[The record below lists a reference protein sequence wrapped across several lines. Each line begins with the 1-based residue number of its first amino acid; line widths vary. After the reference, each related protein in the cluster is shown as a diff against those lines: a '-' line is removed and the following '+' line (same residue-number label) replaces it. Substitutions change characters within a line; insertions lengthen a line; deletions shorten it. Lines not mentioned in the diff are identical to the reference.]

1 MRYGLLLITAL
12 LALGCTEKSS
22 LTESERRYNHA
33 INEQNQ
39 IIIKANDYLNSN
51 ISGNI
56 TADITHLIYAKE
68 QLSNA
73 KQVLIKAKIV
83 GIKSPE
89 VNLLSDRLSEYDL
102 VAATEA
108 MRLIELAIEKTIQ
121 FRRAVDDM
129 PLVPLSGA
137 SLESDHM
144 IKYMGQ
150 EYNGELNACCIST
163 LKDIEV
169 FLRGSD
175 QDTYWSLRKH
185 ILNLEMSLS
194 RFLEDD
200 KFKVDYERSIEELS
214 TSIEKLKDLSVERNQ

>member
-1 MRYGLLLITAL
+1 M
-12 LALGCTEKSS
+12 ALGCTEKSS
-22 LTESERRYNHA
+22 LTESQRRYNQA
-33 INEQNQ
+33 LNEQNQ
-39 IIIKANDYLNSN
+39 IIVKAKDYLNSN

-56 TADITHLIYAKE
+56 TDDITHLIYAKE
-68 QLSNA
+68 QLTNA
-73 KQVLIKAKIV
+73 KQVLIQAKIV
-83 GIKSPE
+83 GVKSVE
-89 VNLLSDRLSEYDL
+89 FRSLSERLSEYDQ

-108 MRLIELAIEKTIQ
+108 VRLIELAIKKTIQ

-150 EYNGELNACCIST
+150 EYNDELSACCIST

-194 RFLEDD
+194 VFLEDD
-200 KFKVDYERSIEELS
+200 KYKVDYESSIEELA
-214 TSIEKLKDLSVERNQ
+214 TSIDNLND

>member
-22 LTESERRYNHA
+22 LTESQLRYNQA
-33 INEQNQ
+33 LNEQNQ

-68 QLSNA
+68 QLTNA

-102 VAATEA
+102 IAATEA

-194 RFLEDD
+194 RFLEDV
-200 KFKVDYERSIEELS
+200 KFKVDYERSIKELS
-214 TSIEKLKDLSVERNQ
+214 TNIEKLKDLSVERNQ

>member
-12 LALGCTEKSS
+12 LALGCTEKPS
-22 LTESERRYNHA
+22 LTESQRRYNQA
-33 INEQNQ
+33 LNEQNQ
-39 IIIKANDYLNSN
+39 IIVKANDYLNSN

-56 TADITHLIYAKE
+56 TDDITHLIYAKE
-68 QLSNA
+68 QLTNA
-73 KQVLIKAKIV
+73 KQVLIQAKIV
-83 GIKSPE
+83 GVKSVE
-89 VNLLSDRLSEYDL
+89 FMSLSERLSEYDQ

-108 MRLIELAIEKTIQ
+108 VRLIELALDKTIQ

-150 EYNGELNACCIST
+150 EYNDELSACCIST

-200 KFKVDYERSIEELS
+200 KYKVDYESSIEELA
-214 TSIEKLKDLSVERNQ
+214 TNIDNLND

>member
-22 LTESERRYNHA
+22 LTESQRRYNQA
-33 INEQNQ
+33 LNEQNQ
-39 IIIKANDYLNSN
+39 IIVKAKDYLNSN

-56 TADITHLIYAKE
+56 TDDITHLIYAKE
-68 QLSNA
+68 QLTNA
-73 KQVLIKAKIV
+73 KQVLIQAKIV
-83 GIKSPE
+83 GVKSVE
-89 VNLLSDRLSEYDL
+89 FRSLSERLSEYDQ

-108 MRLIELAIEKTIQ
+108 VRLIELALDKTIQ

-150 EYNGELNACCIST
+150 EYNDELSACCIST

-200 KFKVDYERSIEELS
+200 KYKVDYESSIEELA
-214 TSIEKLKDLSVERNQ
+214 TSIDNLND

>member
-12 LALGCTEKSS
+12 LALGCTEKPS
-22 LTESERRYNHA
+22 LTESQRRYNQA
-33 INEQNQ
+33 LNEQNQ
-39 IIIKANDYLNSN
+39 IIVKAKDYLNSN

-56 TADITHLIYAKE
+56 TDDITHLIYAKE
-68 QLSNA
+68 QLTNA
-73 KQVLIKAKIV
+73 KQVLIQAKIV
-83 GIKSPE
+83 GVKSVE
-89 VNLLSDRLSEYDL
+89 FMSLSERLSEYDQ

-108 MRLIELAIEKTIQ
+108 VRLIELALDKTIQ

-150 EYNGELNACCIST
+150 EYNDELSACCIST

-200 KFKVDYERSIEELS
+200 KYKVDYESSIEELA
-214 TSIEKLKDLSVERNQ
+214 TNIDNLND

>member
-22 LTESERRYNHA
+22 LTESQRRYNQA
-33 INEQNQ
+33 LNEQNQ
-39 IIIKANDYLNSN
+39 IIVKAKDYLNSN

-56 TADITHLIYAKE
+56 TDDITHLIYAKE
-68 QLSNA
+68 QLTNA
-73 KQVLIKAKIV
+73 KQVLIQAKIV
-83 GIKSPE
+83 GVKSVE
-89 VNLLSDRLSEYDL
+89 FRSLSERLSEYDQ

-108 MRLIELAIEKTIQ
+108 VRLIELAIKKTIQ

-150 EYNGELNACCIST
+150 EYNDELSACCIST

-200 KFKVDYERSIEELS
+200 KYKVDYESSIEELA
-214 TSIEKLKDLSVERNQ
+214 TNIDNLND

>member
-1 MRYGLLLITAL
+1 MRYGLPLITAL
-12 LALGCTEKSS
+12 MALGCTEKSS
-22 LTESERRYNHA
+22 LTESQRRYNQA
-33 INEQNQ
+33 LNEQNQ
-39 IIIKANDYLNSN
+39 IIVKAKDYLNSN

-56 TADITHLIYAKE
+56 TDDITHLIYAKE
-68 QLSNA
+68 QLTNA
-73 KQVLIKAKIV
+73 KQVLIQAKIV
-83 GIKSPE
+83 GVKSVE
-89 VNLLSDRLSEYDL
+89 FRSLSERLSEYDQ

-108 MRLIELAIEKTIQ
+108 VRLIELALDKTIQ

-150 EYNGELNACCIST
+150 EYNDELSACCIST

-200 KFKVDYERSIEELS
+200 KYKVDYESSIEELA
-214 TSIEKLKDLSVERNQ
+214 TSIDNLND

>member
-1 MRYGLLLITAL
+1 MRYGLLLVSAL
-12 LALGCTEKSS
+12 FALGCTEKPS
-22 LTESERRYNHA
+22 LTESERRYNQA
-33 INEQNQ
+33 LKEQNQ
-39 IIIKANDYLNSN
+39 IILKANDYLNSN

-56 TADITHLIYAKE
+56 TDDITHLIYAKE
-68 QLSNA
+68 QLTNA

-89 VNLLSDRLSEYDL
+89 VNLLSDRLREYDL

-108 MRLIELAIEKTIQ
+108 MRLIELALEKTIQ
-121 FRRAVDDM
+121 FRHAVDDM

-150 EYNGELNACCIST
+150 EYNGELTACCIST

-169 FLRGSD
+169 FLRGSE
-175 QDTYWSLRKH
+175 QDAYWSLRKH

-200 KFKVDYERSIEELS
+200 KYKVDYERSLEELA
-214 TSIEKLKDLSVERNQ
+214 TNIESLNDLSIERNQ

>member
-12 LALGCTEKSS
+12 LALGCTEKPS
-22 LTESERRYNHA
+22 LTESQRRYNQA
-33 INEQNQ
+33 LNEQNQ
-39 IIIKANDYLNSN
+39 IIVKANDYLNSN

-56 TADITHLIYAKE
+56 TDDITHLIYAKE
-68 QLSNA
+68 QLTNA
-73 KQVLIKAKIV
+73 KQVLIQAKIV
-83 GIKSPE
+83 GVKSVE
-89 VNLLSDRLSEYDL
+89 FRSLSERLSEYDQ

-108 MRLIELAIEKTIQ
+108 VRLIELALDKTIQ

-150 EYNGELNACCIST
+150 EYNDELSACCIST

-200 KFKVDYERSIEELS
+200 KYKVDYESSIEELA
-214 TSIEKLKDLSVERNQ
+214 TNIDNLND

>member
-22 LTESERRYNHA
+22 LTESQLRYNQA
-33 INEQNQ
+33 LNEQNQ

-68 QLSNA
+68 QLTNA

-150 EYNGELNACCIST
+150 EYNGELKACCIST

-194 RFLEDD
+194 RFLEDV
-200 KFKVDYERSIEELS
+200 KFKVDYERSIKELS
-214 TSIEKLKDLSVERNQ
+214 TNIQKLKDLSVERNQ

>member
-1 MRYGLLLITAL
+1 MMRYGLLLITAL

-22 LTESERRYNHA
+22 LTESQRRYNQA
-33 INEQNQ
+33 LNEQNQ
-39 IIIKANDYLNSN
+39 IIVKAKDYLNSN

-56 TADITHLIYAKE
+56 TDDITHLIYAKE
-68 QLSNA
+68 QLTNA
-73 KQVLIKAKIV
+73 KQVLIQAKIV
-83 GIKSPE
+83 GVKSVE
-89 VNLLSDRLSEYDL
+89 FRSLSERLSEYDQ

-108 MRLIELAIEKTIQ
+108 VRLIELALDKTIQ

-150 EYNGELNACCIST
+150 EYNDELSACCIST

-200 KFKVDYERSIEELS
+200 KYKVDYESSIEELA
-214 TSIEKLKDLSVERNQ
+214 TNIDNLND

>member
-22 LTESERRYNHA
+22 LTESQLRYNQA
-33 INEQNQ
+33 LNEQNQ

-68 QLSNA
+68 QLTNA

-137 SLESDHM
+137 SLESA
-144 IKYMGQ
+144 I
-150 EYNGELNACCIST
+150 
-163 LKDIEV
+163 
-169 FLRGSD
+169 
-175 QDTYWSLRKH
+175 
-185 ILNLEMSLS
+185 
-194 RFLEDD
+194 
-200 KFKVDYERSIEELS
+200 
-214 TSIEKLKDLSVERNQ
+214 

>member
-22 LTESERRYNHA
+22 LTESQLRYNQA
-33 INEQNQ
+33 LNDQNQ

-68 QLSNA
+68 QLTNA

-150 EYNGELNACCIST
+150 EYNGELKACCIST

-194 RFLEDD
+194 RFLEDV
-200 KFKVDYERSIEELS
+200 KFKVDYERSIKELS
-214 TSIEKLKDLSVERNQ
+214 TNIEKLKDLSVERNQ